1 MPANL
6 NIFFVNSKFPASSFH
21 ITTISS
27 ISRAATI
34 PPDFHQ
40 LKHRNYTGGQL
51 SAHVR
56 MPHAKTILP
65 KNRVEMQKN
74 PYFGLK

>member
-1 MPANL
+1 MLANL
-6 NIFFVNSKFPASSFH
+6 NIIFVNSKFPASSFH

-56 MPHAKTILP
+56 MPKQRQFFQN
-65 KNRVEMQKN
+65 NRVEMQKN

>member
-1 MPANL
+1 MLANL
-6 NIFFVNSKFPASSFH
+6 NIIFVNSKFPASSFH

-40 LKHRNYTGGQL
+40 LKHRHYTGGLL

-56 MPHAKTILP
+56 MPKQRQFFQN
-65 KNRVEMQKN
+65 NRVEMQKN
-74 PYFGLK
+74 PYLGLE